1 MGKRISSED
10 FLLLAEALWEG
21 KAKVKY
27 KNPDAW
33 ISYLTK
39 SCRFYSSKGFHGG
52 RDQSHGV
59 DKAESP

>member
-52 RDQSHGV
+52 
-59 DKAESP
+59 